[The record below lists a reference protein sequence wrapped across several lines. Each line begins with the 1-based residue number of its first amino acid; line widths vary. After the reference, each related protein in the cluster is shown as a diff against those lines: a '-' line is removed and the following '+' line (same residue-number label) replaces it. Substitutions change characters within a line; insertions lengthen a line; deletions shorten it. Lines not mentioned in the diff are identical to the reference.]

1 MTGVVLI
8 MAGLPALNC
17 AEPGTLPALSWKAW
31 QVMGEVEE
39 EEGDFRVRPQRG
51 GRSVCERKRGYRNW
65 RGNRDPE

>member
-31 QVMGEVEE
+31 QVMGEE
-39 EEGDFRVRPQRG
+39 EEGEDFRVRPQRG
-51 GRSVCERKRGYRNW
+51 GRSARRGVSMAVCTG
-65 RGNRDPE
+65 G